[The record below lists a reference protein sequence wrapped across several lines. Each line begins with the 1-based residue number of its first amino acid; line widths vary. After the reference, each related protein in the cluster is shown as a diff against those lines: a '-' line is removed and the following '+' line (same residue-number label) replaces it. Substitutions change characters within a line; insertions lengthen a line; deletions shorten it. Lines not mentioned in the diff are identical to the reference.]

1 MDKGR
6 NAARGASKPRK
17 RRKAQTWQTCYA
29 YLNAMELH
37 LPHGEVFISTPDLDR
52 VSAYTWHTRRNPD
65 GYLSVKA
72 SVRDPRGR
80 VQSIYMARLVVRPPA
95 GYQADHRNGNPLD
108 NRRENLQ
115 AIPAEENAHLATARK
130 KPWQLGKAWGEED
143 F

>member
-1 MDKGR
+1 MAKPK
-6 NAARGASKPRK
+6 NAARGPARPRK
-17 RRKAQTWQTCYA
+17 RRKTQTWRTCYA
-29 YLNAMELH
+29 YLNSHEIH
-37 LPHGEVFISTPDLDR
+37 LAHGEVIISAQDLDL
-52 VSAYTWHTRRNPD
+52 VQKYTWHTRRNPD

-80 VQSIYMARLVVRPPA
+80 VQSVYLARLIMNPPA

-115 AIPAEENAHLATARK
+115 AIPAEENAYLATSRK
-130 KPWQLGKAWGEED
+130 KPWQLGKTRGEEN